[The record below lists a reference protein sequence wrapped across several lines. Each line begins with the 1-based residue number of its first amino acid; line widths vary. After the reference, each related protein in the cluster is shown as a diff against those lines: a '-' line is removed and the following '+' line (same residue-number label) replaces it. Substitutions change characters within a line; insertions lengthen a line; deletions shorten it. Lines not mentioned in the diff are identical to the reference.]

1 MLWHAMWIGV
11 ESFAICFTESVE
23 GISIQEWG
31 KGGGGWG
38 GEGRGG
44 KEIKVGQ
51 EKKSRE
57 RRLIAKVDMII
68 TRAIM
73 KCPTTLS
80 LSRED

>member
-1 MLWHAMWIGV
+1 MRVSPYRIG
-11 ESFAICFTESVE
+11 EKAA
-23 GISIQEWG
+23 G
-31 KGGGGWG
+31 G
-38 GEGRGG
+38 GEGRERDKGRPG
-44 KEIKVGQ
+44 
-51 EKKSRE
+51 KKSRE